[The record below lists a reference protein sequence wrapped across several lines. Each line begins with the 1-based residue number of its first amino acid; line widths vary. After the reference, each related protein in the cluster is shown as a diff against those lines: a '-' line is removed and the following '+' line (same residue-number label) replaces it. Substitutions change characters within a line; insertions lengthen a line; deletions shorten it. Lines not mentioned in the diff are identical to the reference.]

1 MNPLAIRFLAA
12 GLVLLTAACNDD
24 PSGPGTE
31 AEAVDSLT
39 VDASAGWVLV
49 RLGEPATMVS
59 AANPASSTDWDIGF
73 FATSV
78 MLNGGE
84 AGPAGVVGHCLCRN
98 ADATDAQIIAMNSGA
113 QRDQFLAVQSADV
126 PASAEAWQTDLLDPA
141 IEGWYSYDPT
151 THAVSA
157 APDKVWKVKTAGP
170 AYAKFH
176 VTNLA
181 GATPSHA
188 GRITIEF
195 AVQAAHGAP
204 LGAVQT
210 ATVDVSGGG
219 RVYFDF
225 ARAELGDASNWD
237 IAFEGY
243 TIRINGGV
251 SGNGGAGAVLGDES
265 FTAMTDAS
273 DAPATVYAG
282 DAFGGVFDEHPWY
295 RYNLQNDHQIYP
307 TFDVYLIRRGDDVY
321 KVQLVSYYGPNGNTR
336 QITFRY
342 ARITG

>member
-24 PSGPGTE
+24 PSSPGTE

-39 VDASAGWVLV
+39 VDASTGWVLV

-98 ADATDAQIIAMNSGA
+98 AAATDAQIIAMNSGA

-141 IEGWYSYDPT
+141 IEGWYSYDAT
-151 THAVSA
+151 RHAVSA

-195 AVQAAHGAP
+195 AVQAAQGAP

-321 KVQLVSYYGPNGNTR
+321 KVQLVSYYGPTGDTR

>member
-1 MNPLAIRFLAA
+1 MSPCSHRCLAA
-12 GLVLLTAACNDD
+12 ALLILATACNDD
-24 PSGPGTE
+24 PAGPGAQE
-31 AEAVDSLT
+31 EPVDSLT
-39 VDASAGWVLV
+39 VDASAAWALV
-49 RLGEPATMVS
+49 RLGDTAVPVSAGNPAT
-59 AANPASSTDWDIGF
+59 SSDWDIAF

-98 ADATDAQIIAMNSGA
+98 ANATDAQIIAMSA
-113 QRDQFLAVQSADV
+113 AAERDQFLAAGAADV
-126 PASAEAWQTDLLDPA
+126 PASAEAWQTDALDPA
-141 IEGWYSYDPT
+141 IDGWYNYDQS

-157 APDKVWKVKTAGP
+157 APDRVWKVKTAGP

-176 VTNLA
+176 VTNIA
-181 GATPSHA
+181 AATASHA
-188 GRITIEF
+188 GRVTIEF
-195 AVQAAHGAP
+195 AVQAGLGAP
-204 LGAVQT
+204 IGAAQT

-225 ARAELGDASNWD
+225 ARASTSDASDWD

-251 SGNGGAGAVLGDES
+251 SGSGGAGAVLGDES
-265 FTAMTDAS
+265 FAAMTDAS

-282 DAFGGVFDEHPWY
+282 DAFGGIFDSHPWY

-307 TFDVYLIRRGDDVY
+307 TFDVYLVRRGDDVY
-321 KVQLVSYYGPNGNTR
+321 KVQLVSYYGPTGTTR

-342 ARITG
+342 ARIEG